1 MNAALHPADA
11 FAMKTSITLRCVAG
25 LLAAMAL
32 SGCVE
37 MLYSDNA
44 NAQRQRA
51 AERNEALAGNREAS
65 RQALPAQALSGE
77 ALQRLLAG
85 KTHVNEYRRRVEDS
99 KPYYTVYD
107 HFHPDG
113 SFQSIN
119 TSWRS
124 DPATASVGR
133 WKVAGEVLCITE
145 MNGDSQDHC
154 FTIRQE
160 ASGAIQYWIHQPGD
174 PFHGLIT
181 SRVHLVRDGPQT
193 PEFATVGSPFR
204 R

>member
-1 MNAALHPADA
+1 MKADP
-11 FAMKTSITLRCVAG
+11 SPRAG
-25 LLAAMAL
+25 VSAGLLCTTALLAAMAL

-37 MLYSDNA
+37 MFYSDNA

-51 AERNEALAGNREAS
+51 REIQQALVGNREAS
-65 RQALPAQALSGE
+65 RQALPAQPVGGD

-85 KTHVNEYRRRVEDS
+85 KTHVSEYRKRVEDA

-107 HFHPDG
+107 FFRPDG
-113 SFQSIN
+113 SFLSLN
-119 TSWRS
+119 TSWRR

-133 WKVAGEVLCITE
+133 WNVAGEVLCITE

-160 ASGAIQYWIHQPGD
+160 ASGAIQYWIHRPGD

-193 PEFATVGSPFR
+193 PEFVTVGSPFGR
-204 R
+204 